1 MKITLAISAIAALG
15 LSSGAVAQSRPDY
28 YPAAYD
34 KIVEG
39 AKSEDPLLIYTN
51 LSPEIWEKIIVGFHV
66 TYPDIK
72 IETVDLG
79 SELFERY
86 RAERSSGTKSAD
98 LIVTSASEN
107 WKEFMESDYLLDYK
121 SAEADKLPEWA
132 SPKQGLYTVTA
143 DPMLILYNKFVV
155 PESDIPKSIADMAA
169 LIERRPELKS
179 KVTTY
184 NIANPFG
191 LALNW
196 GYIARDAKNKDVLSA
211 LGAEARPERSAGPMF
226 EKIGTGEYAM
236 GYFVSSAT
244 TFSRLKDPARAAV
257 VGWSFISDG
266 NPLVLRGAGI
276 PNSAK
281 SVNSAKLMLDFL
293 ISVEGQKA
301 LGQGGVTPYRTEV
314 KKADVANYTYS
325 DIAEAV
331 GGEDNIVLIGYDK
344 PYLSD
349 PNFMAEMRKI
359 YPNAN

>member
-1 MKITLAISAIAALG
+1 MKLTLAISAIAALG
-15 LSSGAVAQSRPDY
+15 LSNGAFAQTRPDY
-28 YPAAYD
+28 YPADYD

-39 AKSEDPLLIYTN
+39 AKTEDPLLIYTN
-51 LSPEIWEKIIVGFHV
+51 LSPEIWEHIIKGFHV
-66 TYPDIK
+66 NYPDLK
-72 IETVDLG
+72 VETVDLG
-79 SELFERY
+79 PELFERY

-107 WKEFMESDYLLDYK
+107 WKEFIESGYALDYK
-121 SAEADKLPEWA
+121 SAEADKLPAWA
-132 SPKQGLYTVTA
+132 SPTQGVYTVTA
-143 DPMLILYNKFVV
+143 DPMLILYNKFLI
-155 PESDIPKSIADMAA
+155 PESDVPKSIADMAA

-184 NIANPFG
+184 NISNPFG

-196 GYIARDAKNKDVLSA
+196 GYISRDAKNKDLLTA
-211 LGAEARPERSAGPMF
+211 LGAQAKPERSAGPMF
-226 EKIGTGEYAM
+226 EKIGTGEYAV

-293 ISVEGQKA
+293 ISVDGQKA
-301 LGQGGVTPYRTEV
+301 LGQGGVTPYRSEV
-314 KKADVANYTYS
+314 KKADVANYTYG

-331 GGEDNIVLIGYDK
+331 GGEDNLVLIGYDK
-344 PYLSD
+344 PYLAD
-349 PNFMAEMRKI
+349 PSFLTEMRKV